1 MSTITVGHTRNIL
14 NENSM
19 TFDERQADLD
29 HQEAVEK
36 EARERE
42 KKSAYKSFVQLN
54 NVHQKDLRALARKNV
69 NAFMIF
75 SFFMEHMNGYN
86 AVMCSYKVIQEA
98 LGIKRTTASNAIKLL
113 AERGFIHIK
122 RTGGS
127 NVYILNDDL
136 VWKSWGK
143 NMQYCEFPSNVILS
157 MSEQDDFQE
166 KPVVEQRNTS
176 VNIPEDEQEAI

>member
-1 MSTITVGHTRNIL
+1 MPDITVGHTRNVL
-14 NENSM
+14 NENSL
-19 TFDERQADLD
+19 TFEEREKELDRMEQAE
-29 HQEAVEK
+29 QEAR
-36 EARERE
+36 ARD

-54 NVHQKDLRALARKNV
+54 NAHQKDLRALARKNV

-86 AVMCSYKVIQEA
+86 ALMCSYKVIQEA

-113 AERGFIHIK
+113 VERGFIHIK

-143 NMQYCEFPSNVILS
+143 NMRYCEFPSNVILS
-157 MSEQDDFQE
+157 MSEQTEEE
-166 KPVVEQRNTS
+166 KSVVEERNTIVSMPKNEPES
-176 VNIPEDEQEAI
+176 V